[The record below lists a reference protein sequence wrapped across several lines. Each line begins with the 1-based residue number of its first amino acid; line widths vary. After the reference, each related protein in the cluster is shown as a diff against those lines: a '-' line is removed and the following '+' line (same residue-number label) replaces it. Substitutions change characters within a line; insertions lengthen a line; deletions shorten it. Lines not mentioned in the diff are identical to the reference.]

1 MESKII
7 YKCCD
12 CHKFLKEP
20 NKDSFYINKIF
31 FYKTIAPDDIEI
43 LEIINGGITDSPYEY
58 FICKNCC
65 ATSNR
70 TYYYSNDDVN
80 ILGFD
85 IEQVNYFGDKF
96 W

>member
-1 MESKII
+1 MEKKPI

-12 CHKFLKEP
+12 CGTFLKEP
-20 NKDSFYINKIF
+20 NKDSFYINKMF
-31 FYKTIAPDDIEI
+31 LYKKIAPDDIEI
-43 LEIINGGITDSPYEY
+43 IDGIMDSIFEY

-85 IEQVNYFGDKF
+85 IEQVRYFGDKF

>member
-1 MESKII
+1 MERQII
-7 YKCCD
+7 YDCCD
-12 CHKFLKEP
+12 CRKCLKEP
-20 NKDSFYINKIF
+20 NKGSFYIDKIF
-31 FYKTIAPDDIEI
+31 FYKNIAPDDIEI
-43 LEIINGGITDSPYEY
+43 LEIINGGIIDSPYEY
-58 FICKNCC
+58 FICKDRC

-70 TYYYSNDDVN
+70 IIYYSNDDVN